1 MLMIVFWYA
10 VIVHDMSSGHGIFSD
25 HCCNIGYVILGDYCI
40 LMIMVSLVFMVH
52 VVI

>member
-25 HCCNIGYVILGDYCI
+25 HCCNSGYGNLGVYCI
-40 LMIMVSLVFMVH
+40 LMIMLFLVFMVH